1 MSLKSFITD
10 DVGDFIV
17 GVVES
22 ADWFIRQHPFL
33 TILLF
38 VILFFGGCEV
48 AVKVHIVSS
57 QTKLMPY

>member
-1 MSLKSFITD
+1 MSLKSFIID

-17 GVVES
+17 GVAES
-22 ADWFIRQHPFL
+22 FDWFVRQHPFL
-33 TILLF
+33 AMLLF